1 MDNIQCELNPLH
13 RVQIVIAAEISE
25 ERRGKWNI
33 SGNSNTWEGVALIIR
48 PLSAVVIVGVVA
60 T

>member
-33 SGNSNTWEGVALIIR
+33 NTWEGVALIIR
-48 PLSAVVIVGVVA
+48 PLSALVIVGVVA